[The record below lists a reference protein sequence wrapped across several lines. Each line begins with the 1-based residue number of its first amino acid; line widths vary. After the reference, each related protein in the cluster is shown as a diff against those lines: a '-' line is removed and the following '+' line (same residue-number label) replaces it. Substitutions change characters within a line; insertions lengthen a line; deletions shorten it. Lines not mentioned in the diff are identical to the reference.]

1 MSSSQHPPSESV
13 GDVVAAALRGE
24 VHRRDFLRR
33 VVLAGLTSSAAYQ
46 LLDETGVAAQQPS
59 GRRFTTMALGEE
71 GNPPQRPDIK
81 PGRPLPQQPSPNPPG
96 QRGKSKLTTYAIGE
110 EDSKPPKIGK
120 PSRPKPTTLA
130 VGEEQ
135 RGIPT
140 TGAVGEEQSW
150 SGPGKVTTHKLGEE
164 SKPPRVTPPTHTT
177 KAVGEESPPRTSPSK
192 PSPFPNYTTRAFGE
206 EGRVPSPP
214 RGKTPQLLER
224 LRTPWRGFRRW

>member
-1 MSSSQHPPSESV
+1 MSPSKPTQSESV

-33 VVLAGLTSSAAYQ
+33 VFLAGLTSSAAYQ

-71 GNPPQRPDIK
+71 GNPPQRPDIQ
-81 PGRPLPQQPSPNPPG
+81 PGRPQQPSPNPPG
-96 QRGKSKLTTYAIGE
+96 QAGKPKITTYAIGE

-120 PSRPKPTTLA
+120 PHPSKPTTLA

-135 RGIPT
+135 RGVPT

-150 SGPGKVTTHKLGEE
+150 SGRPKATTYKVGEE
-164 SKPPRVTPPTHTT
+164 SKSVPPTATT
-177 KAVGEESPPRTSPSK
+177 LRFGEESPPHTSPSQ
-192 PSPFPNYTTRAFGE
+192 PSPFPNYTTRAIGE
-206 EGRVPSPP
+206 EGGVPSPP
-214 RGKTPQLLER
+214 RGRAPQLLER
-224 LRTPWRGFRRW
+224 LRTPWQGFRRW